1 MNKKVENYITTHY
14 FELLQIAK
22 KITKGHDL
30 TQDLFHEVIIQLY
43 DKDKIVL
50 KKYDD
55 NSIKYYIVAIMR
67 INWYSNTSPFYYRV
81 RREFQMY
88 SDISE
93 CYDMSAE
100 QESFEKEQILTI
112 LEQEWT
118 ELNWFNKQLFELYLT
133 LGSLSKVSKQ
143 TRIPVSSIS
152 RYLKESKELIKINQD
167 LQNTRQNKLN
177 AVFLRGSNLK

>member
-43 DKDKIVL
+43 DKERIVL

-55 NSIKYYIVAIMR
+55 NNIKYYIVAIMR
-67 INWYSNTSPFYYRV
+67 INWYSNTSPFYYKV

-88 SDISE
+88 SEITE
-93 CYDMSAE
+93 CLNMEAE
-100 QESFEKEQILTI
+100 QESFEKEQILSI

-143 TRIPVSSIS
+143 TRIPLTSVANYMRQSKAIVKEAILK
-152 RYLKESKELIKINQD
+152 RLKEE
-167 LQNTRQNKLN
+167 
-177 AVFLRGSNLK
+177 